1 MGIPKM
7 FRFLTDR
14 YPLIM
19 QRLDEDHVFD
29 HFYLD
34 MNGIIHQ
41 CTHPNDD
48 EIAIYDTDLMFSR
61 IFNYTDRLFRIV
73 SPRSL
78 MFLAVDGV
86 APRAKMNQQ
95 RSRRFRSAKEAERAL
110 SEAIAR
116 GDDIPSGVRFDSNC
130 ITPGT
135 EFMFNLSERFR
146 HWIDSKM
153 KTDPAWQKGCTVVFS
168 GSEVP
173 GEGEHKIMDFIRKWK
188 SSDRYDPQ
196 VWHCMYGLDADLMM
210 LGLVAHTP
218 HFTLI
223 REKMKFT
230 KSRRRIPEMTG
241 TDRDAD
247 EFELLEIA
255 RLREMLFLEFQRQ
268 VNDPLDSH
276 FDRRSRKPPT
286 KFERKAILA
295 TFPSRRAD
303 SKEEGPNS
311 KRKVQ
316 PFRVD
321 RRRVV
326 DDFVFMCMLVGNDFL
341 PHLAHLDI
349 GEGAI
354 NIMFRIYKEMLPGW
368 GGYLT
373 NRHQLHPDRLESFL
387 QRVAQSEPQYFEH
400 RAFVDNIVEYKTPE
414 YRRQYY
420 LRKFNFDIQSEDC
433 PARLQRLRRIYMEGL
448 HWVLQYYHNG
458 VSSWNWFYPDFYA
471 VLASDMVN
479 LRQIKVT
486 FQRGR
491 PFNPLTQLM
500 AVLPPES
507 AHFLPDPMRF
517 LMTDPNSPVADF
529 YPQEFKTDMNGK
541 RNEWEAVV
549 IIPFIEEKR
558 LLEYVNAI
566 DYKSELT
573 ANERERNKTGKENWF
588 HARDY
593 PYSDAEIFP
602 VRPSKYFI
610 PYSARSRSP
619 SSSSSRSPSGRTSR
633 SSSRGSLS
641 SSSPGRSNF
650 RRTRSPSPTGRG
662 EEPWSVRKREL
673 APDRPNPMRRGRQSE
688 PNESRYE
695 RSRIARR
702 SKDSKSPL
710 HKSTAD
716 RAQADDH
723 GRSRARPN
731 NSSGEASGEVPPKED
746 I

>member
-1 MGIPKM
+1 
-7 FRFLTDR
+7 
-14 YPLIM
+14 
-19 QRLDEDHVFD
+19 
-29 HFYLD
+29 
-34 MNGIIHQ
+34 
-41 CTHPNDD
+41 
-48 EIAIYDTDLMFSR
+48 
-61 IFNYTDRLFRIV
+61 
-73 SPRSL
+73 

-95 RSRRFRSAKEAERAL
+95 RSRRFRSAKEAERAM

-116 GDDIPSGVRFDSNC
+116 GDEIPSGVPFDSNC

-135 EFMFNLSERFR
+135 DFMFNLSDRFR

-188 SSDRYDPQ
+188 RSERYDPQ

-223 REKMKFT
+223 REKMKFA
-230 KSRRRIPEMTG
+230 KSRRRVPEMTG

-255 RLREMLFLEFQRQ
+255 RLREMLSLEFQRQ
-268 VNDPLDSH
+268 VNDPLDNH
-276 FDRRSRKPPT
+276 FDRRSRKPPS

-295 TFPSRRAD
+295 TFPSRRASSTGD
-303 SKEEGPNS
+303 GPNS
-311 KRKVQ
+311 KRRGP
-316 PFRVD
+316 PFQVD

-400 RAFVDNIVEYKTPE
+400 RAFVDNVVEYKTPE

-420 LRKFNFDIQSEDC
+420 LRKFNFDIQSEDG

-458 VSSWNWFYPDFYA
+458 VSSWNWFYSDFYA

-507 AHFLPDPMRF
+507 ARFLPDPMRF

-558 LLEYVNAI
+558 LLEHVNAI
-566 DYKSELT
+566 DYEKELT
-573 ANERERNKTGKENWF
+573 AIERERNKTGKENWF
-588 HARDY
+588 HAKDY
-593 PYSDAEIFP
+593 PYSDAEIVP

-619 SSSSSRSPSGRTSR
+619 SSGSSRSPSGSSSRTPSRSPSR
-633 SSSRGSLS
+633 SSSTGSLS
-641 SSSPGRSNF
+641 SSPPRRSNE
-650 RRTRSPSPTGRG
+650 RRTRSPSPTGWG
-662 EEPWSVRKREL
+662 EEPWSPRKREL
-673 APDRPNPMRRGRQSE
+673 ASERRNPMRRRRPAES
-688 PNESRYE
+688 NESRTDP
-695 RSRIARR
+695 SRITRG
-702 SKDSKSPL
+702 SKDSKGPL
-710 HKSTAD
+710 KKSSAE
-716 RAQADDH
+716 RAKGNDH
-723 GRSRARPN
+723 RWSRGRPN
-731 NSSGEASGEVPPKED
+731 NASGEASREAPPKED